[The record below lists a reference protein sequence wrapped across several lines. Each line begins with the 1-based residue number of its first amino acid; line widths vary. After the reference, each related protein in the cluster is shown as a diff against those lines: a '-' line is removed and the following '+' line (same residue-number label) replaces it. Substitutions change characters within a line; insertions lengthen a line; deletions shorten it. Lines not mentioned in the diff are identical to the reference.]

1 MQIKETFNKFR
12 KWAAPHAK
20 RLWAICSRRLW
31 MKLLSFLLA
40 ILLWNYVVTSN
51 TSLTRTKTIAGLEG
65 YVTGQSTL
73 ATYGLAIKN
82 DPSEEIDGVTVRLE
96 VPQASYGKVSAENI
110 QVTLDLSSIRAA
122 GPQEV
127 YLRASTTAGRVTEI
141 IPEKITLNFEQ
152 LDSRSIPVN
161 VQFEKDENNDMW
173 YNVIRTNPANIT
185 VSGAGSVV
193 RSIAQARVNADTV
206 EEDGTF
212 VRTETYVLLDNE
224 GNEISDDMLTRS
236 SSSITVMAEA
246 YPTRELPVSKLIED
260 VVSGKPAE
268 GYEVS
273 SVTFQPETITVAA
286 DQELLDGISEFKIEP
301 VSVDGMSQSFSAT
314 ARIPMLSNFK
324 YVSTEQVYVNI
335 GITEEDIGAWVDNTS
350 ISFIGKPDDLLLD
363 WSDGIIQ
370 VHVTGSRS
378 DVEKLMEEG
387 IAMTVDLSGL
397 GAGEHSCEL
406 LFPEEEYPDVLFTP
420 ETPKLKLTLTE
431 VPEE

>member
-1 MQIKETFNKFR
+1 MQIKELFEKFR

-51 TSLTRTKTIAGLEG
+51 TNITRTKTITGLDG

-96 VPQASYGKVSAENI
+96 VPQASFGKVSAENI

-127 YLRASTTAGRVTEI
+127 FLRASTTAGRVTEI
-141 IPEKITLNFEQ
+141 IPEKVTLNFEQ

-161 VQFEKDENNDMW
+161 VQFEKDADSDMW

-224 GNEISDDMLTRS
+224 GNEISNEMLTRS

-273 SVTFQPETITVAA
+273 SITFQPETITVAA

-350 ISFIGKPDDLLLD
+350 IDFIGKADNLLLD
-363 WSDGIIQ
+363 WSGDNMQ
-370 VHVTGSRS
+370 VHLTGGRS
-378 DVEKLMEEG
+378 DVEALMEDG
-387 IAMTVDLSGL
+387 IEITIDLSGL
-397 GAGEHSCEL
+397 GAGTHSCEL
-406 LFPEEEYPDVLFTP
+406 LFPTDEYPDVLFTP
-420 ETPKLKLTLTE
+420 ETPKLQLTLTE